1 VTERRLSVGDAELP
15 ASIDGAGHRSG
26 TPQLRQEHL
35 CPHLTSPE
43 VERMDIDDVRGRQA
57 APATLVRGKLP
68 DLTSV
73 PVSPA
78 DGGAH

>member
-1 VTERRLSVGDAELP
+1 MTDRQLSVGDAELP
-15 ASIDGAGHRSG
+15 ASIDWAGHRSG

-35 CPHLTSPE
+35 CPHLTSSE
-43 VERMDIDDVRGRQA
+43 VKRMNIDDVRGQHA

-68 DLTSV
+68 GLTAM

-78 DGGAH
+78 DGAY

>member
-1 VTERRLSVGDAELP
+1 MTDRQLSVGDAELP
-15 ASIDGAGHRSG
+15 ASIDRAGHRSG
-26 TPQLRQEHL
+26 TPQLLQEHL

-43 VERMDIDDVRGRQA
+43 VKRMNIDDVRRRHA

-68 DLTSV
+68 GLTSV

-78 DGGAH
+78 DGAH